1 MVNQN
6 ESTCP
11 MVSFSKNAVNHS
23 KNMYLNELMN
33 HYIVLYH

>member
-11 MVSFSKNAVNHS
+11 MVSFSKNAANES
-23 KNMYLNELMN
+23 AKEILYLNKIM
-33 HYIVLYH
+33 IQ